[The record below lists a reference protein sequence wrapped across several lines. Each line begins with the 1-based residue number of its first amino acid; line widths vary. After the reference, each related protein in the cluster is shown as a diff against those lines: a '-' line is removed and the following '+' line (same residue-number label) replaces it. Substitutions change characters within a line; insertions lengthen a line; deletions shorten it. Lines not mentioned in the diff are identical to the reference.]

1 MPARDGGCI
10 AMNNVTQ
17 GLLKA
22 GHDVQILTIFT
33 HKHDL
38 DIDMLPAEY
47 IEQTKIQGVF
57 VDTSISIVD
66 AFSSL
71 VTQDSYNVSR
81 FFTADFDIRLANIL
95 RKQKFDIIHLESLF
109 MTPYIGTC
117 RRHNKA
123 KLVLRS
129 HNLEHVIWEKVA
141 RGTKSL
147 AKRTYLK
154 YLSRKLKGYELSV
167 AGQVDGVAAI
177 SAEDEAKHISL
188 GCAKPI
194 VNIPFGIDMADYEKA
209 ESKENEMKVF
219 HLGSMDWTPNL
230 EGILWF
236 LEQVWPKVIAKTPSL
251 TLYLAGRNMPSDLL
265 KGGFPNVEVLG
276 EVPDATEFMADK
288 SVMIVPLLSASGVRV
303 KIIEGMAMGK
313 TIVSTPI
320 GAEGIDHTNGE
331 NLLIASTADEFAQVL
346 HELNNDSQRCA
357 QIGKNA
363 KLLAQQKFDNV
374 IITENLIQFYKDL
387 INR

>member
-22 GHDVQILTIFT
+22 GHDVQVLTIFT

-38 DIDMLPAEY
+38 EINLLPAEY

-71 VTQDSYNVSR
+71 VTQDSYNISR
-81 FFTADFDIRLANIL
+81 FFTADFDIRLVQLLQN
-95 RKQKFDIIHLESLF
+95 QKFDIIHLESLF

-117 RRHNKA
+117 RRYSKA
-123 KLVLRS
+123 KIVLRS
-129 HNLEHVIWEKVA
+129 HNLEHIIWEKVA
-141 RGTKSL
+141 GGTRSL
-147 AKRTYLK
+147 PKRTYLK
-154 YLSRKLKGYELSV
+154 YLSRKLKEYELSV
-167 AGQVDGVAAI
+167 AGQVDGIASI

-188 GCAKPI
+188 GCAKPV
-194 VNIPFGIDMADYEKA
+194 VNIPFGIDMADYDKS
-209 ESKENEMKVF
+209 ESAQDEMKVF

-251 TLYLAGRNMPSDLL
+251 TLYLAGRSMPRELL
-265 KGGFPNVEVLG
+265 EGDYPNVEIFG
-276 EVPDATEFMADK
+276 EVSDAKEFMSGK
-288 SVMIVPLLSASGVRV
+288 SVMIVPLISASGVRV
-303 KIIEGMAMGK
+303 KIIEGMALGK

-331 NLLIASTADEFAQVL
+331 NILIAATGNEFAQVL
-346 HELNNDSQRCA
+346 HDLKNDSQRCA
-357 QIGKNA
+357 QIGRNA
-363 KLLAQQKFDNV
+363 KQLAQQKFDNV
-374 IITENLIQFYKDL
+374 LITENLIQFYKDL